1 MHNSN
6 NRRGDVVRRSKKQLT
21 VEAPRAVR
29 RQKRAGNETPSDL
42 GPEATRGISTALN
55 TLLADMF
62 ALYMKTK
69 NFHWH
74 MSGPHFRDF
83 HLLLDEQAN
92 NIFSATD
99 VIAERVRKIGTPT
112 LRSIG
117 DISRRQRV
125 PDSDAENL
133 TPFQMLA
140 ELREDNLQLAA
151 YHRETHSVCEEQ
163 GDVASAS
170 FLETW
175 IDEAEQRIWYLFEA
189 CRHAGAQVP

>member
-1 MHNSN
+1 MTLSSANSQ
-6 NRRGDVVRRSKKQLT
+6 VV
-21 VEAPRAVR
+21 
-29 RQKRAGNETPSDL
+29 AGETPSDL
-42 GPEATRGISTALN
+42 GPEASLTIAAALN

-83 HLLLDEQAN
+83 HLLLDEQATS
-92 NIFSATD
+92 IYGSTD
-99 VIAERVRKIGTPT
+99 IIAERVRKVGYPT

-117 DISRRQRV
+117 DISRRQRLT
-125 PDSDAENL
+125 DNDAEDL
-133 TPFQMLA
+133 TPPQMLA

-151 YHRETHSVCEEQ
+151 FLREAHGICEDQ

-175 IDEAEQRIWYLFEA
+175 IDQAEQRVWYLFET
-189 CRHAGAQVP
+189 CRKI

>member
-1 MHNSN
+1 MTLSSANSQ
-6 NRRGDVVRRSKKQLT
+6 VI
-21 VEAPRAVR
+21 
-29 RQKRAGNETPSDL
+29 AGETPSDL
-42 GPEATRGISTALN
+42 GPEASLTIAAALN

-83 HLLLDEQAN
+83 HLLLDEQAEQ
-92 NIFSATD
+92 ATSIYGSTD
-99 VIAERVRKIGTPT
+99 IIAERVRKVGYPT

-117 DISRRQRV
+117 DISRRQRLT
-125 PDSDAENL
+125 DNDAEDL
-133 TPFQMLA
+133 TPPQMLA

-151 YHRETHSVCEEQ
+151 FLREAHGICEDQ

-175 IDEAEQRIWYLFEA
+175 IDQAEQRVWYLFET
-189 CRHAGAQVP
+189 CRKI

>member
-1 MHNSN
+1 MKNSRN
-6 NRRGDVVRRSKKQLT
+6 GKRVGPVPENKAQLKIHGAHAALRRPAAT
-21 VEAPRAVR
+21 
-29 RQKRAGNETPSDL
+29 ETPSDL
-42 GPEATRGISTALN
+42 GAEALRGISAALN

-83 HLLLDEQAN
+83 HLLLDDQADR
-92 NIFSATD
+92 ILAVTD
-99 VIAERVRKIGTPT
+99 VIAERVRKVGAPT

-117 DISRRQRV
+117 DISRRQRFQ
-125 PDSDAENL
+125 DNDAESL
-133 TPFQMLA
+133 TAFQMLA
-140 ELREDNLQLAA
+140 ELREDNLQMAA
-151 YHRETHSVCEEQ
+151 YLRETHDICEEQ

-175 IDEAEQRIWYLFEA
+175 IDEAEQRVWYLFEA
-189 CRHAGAQVP
+189 CRQVGAPS